1 MWNARRI
8 GRWIF
13 SIPNRKRGELV
24 YTKKIYFSGGD
35 FHELQAVFVR
45 VPGVTAVRTGYIN
58 GEKPADFA
66 SVASGQVKAYMG
78 VEVTYNPKKVDISK
92 LLDMLFAVVN
102 PYVPDGQGK
111 ARGTMY
117 RAGVFYS
124 SPEDE
129 PQVQLHLNFI
139 ANRGKPP
146 VVGTAGLTVN
156 DPNSNP
162 KLARKMCALAG
173 PLQNF
178 QEAEAAEQDYLTKHP
193 QTETFIDFAK
203 LQAYVKF

>member
-1 MWNARRI
+1 M
-8 GRWIF
+8 
-13 SIPNRKRGELV
+13 

-35 FHELQAVFVR
+35 FHELQAVFVL

-111 ARGTMY
+111 
-117 RAGVFYS
+117 
-124 SPEDE
+124 
-129 PQVQLHLNFI
+129 
-139 ANRGKPP
+139 
-146 VVGTAGLTVN
+146 
-156 DPNSNP
+156 
-162 KLARKMCALAG
+162 
-173 PLQNF
+173 
-178 QEAEAAEQDYLTKHP
+178 
-193 QTETFIDFAK
+193 
-203 LQAYVKF
+203 